1 MFFFFFNPA
10 ALGQKPEWARFA
22 DALHFARTQH
32 PNMTIGTLSTLI
44 EVVRHTSP
52 EGMPPRLSDL
62 ADALDIPYP
71 TLMRQTDLLS
81 KGVGRAEGLDL
92 IEKHAAPDNR
102 RERTVAFTPQGLA
115 FLGELEN
122 LLTAPGQTAIEP
134 AQEH

>member
-1 MFFFFFNPA
+1 MFFFSFNPVT
-10 ALGQKPEWARFA
+10 LRQKPDWTRFA

-44 EVVRHTSP
+44 EIVRQTGP
-52 EGMPPRLSDL
+52 DGKPPRLSDL

-92 IEKHAAPDNR
+92 IKKHVAPDNR

-122 LLTAPGQTAIEP
+122 RLTAPGQSAMAP

>member
-1 MFFFFFNPA
+1 
-10 ALGQKPEWARFA
+10 
-22 DALHFARTQH
+22 
-32 PNMTIGTLSTLI
+32 MTIGTLSTLI
-44 EVVRHTSP
+44 EIVRLTGP
-52 EGMPPRLSDL
+52 DGKPPRLSDL

-92 IEKHAAPDNR
+92 IKKHVAPDNR

-122 LLTAPGQTAIEP
+122 RLTAPGQSAMAP